1 MLFFILNMYCSSD
14 TLIQPHVLWFPRT
27 PRHVGSTQTLLCLQ
41 TPFILE
47 QMTILNT
54 RRRQP
59 CFGTDSVIKATFEC
73 IGARK
78 PKWAY
83 YWSRI
88 KTFPS
93 SYLDEVQGSWRRLL
107 PTNQCNNKRLRRPFQ
122 LCLHKTNA
130 GQGRRAKKKP
140 THVWSPA
147 MAKVPPWM
155 QSPDV
160 NVHEKKRNANEAW
173 LVWVH
178 RRVGGQRL
186 PDGTLANS
194 SQPLINKHHSQWQRG
209 PALRQDSSQNLA
221 NSGAASIAKMAARHW
236 AQTGNSTER
245 VQNPIFPI
253 EWRRTTLLKAWG
265 RAANTFGGLKIDRET
280 VCVFPLIL

>member
-130 GQGRRAKKKP
+130 GQGRRAKKNP
-140 THVWSPA
+140 RTSEVRRWPRSRRECNLQTLTF
-147 MAKVPPWM
+147 M
-155 QSPDV
+155 
-160 NVHEKKRNANEAW
+160 KRKETPMRRDW
-173 LVWVH
+173 CGSIGVWVASDCQMA
-178 RRVGGQRL
+178 RSL
-186 PDGTLANS
+186 T
-194 SQPLINKHHSQWQRG
+194 
-209 PALRQDSSQNLA
+209 ALSP
-221 NSGAASIAKMAARHW
+221 W
-236 AQTGNSTER
+236 
-245 VQNPIFPI
+245 
-253 EWRRTTLLKAWG
+253 
-265 RAANTFGGLKIDRET
+265 
-280 VCVFPLIL
+280 